1 MRFELTSRH
10 LDITPALRRLVNTK
24 LAKLERLLND
34 SAVSA
39 RAVLTR
45 EKYRL
50 QADITLHA
58 RGEKFL
64 HGIGSSAAWETSV
77 EQAVDKIAQQ
87 AAKVKGKWQE
97 RKRRGGRRGASAGE
111 PIESAA
117 TGGAP
122 ASAGRA
128 RPATS
133 GGRPERVEVRPR
145 MPRVFRSSRVAVRSM
160 SVAEA
165 VRTIDARSDDLVV
178 FRDAERS
185 SISVLYR
192 RNGELTLV
200 ETTGD

>member
-64 HGIGSSAAWETSV
+64 HGVGSSATWETSV

-97 RKRRGGRRGASAGE
+97 RKRRGARRGAPADEG
-111 PIESAA
+111 A
-117 TGGAP
+117 TP
-122 ASAGRA
+122 AVS
-128 RPATS
+128 PS
-133 GGRPERVEVRPR
+133 GGRGRPAAGAGRSEPVEARPR
-145 MPRVFRSSRVAVRSM
+145 MPRIFRSSRQEVASM

-165 VRTIDARSDDLVV
+165 VRAIDARSDDLVV